1 RIQLSQ
7 ANRIPSLIP
16 GVEEQIVRGRFSDL
30 VLSREA
36 NRREILQSLMAAGE
50 VEHFEMVKPS
60 LHDIFVAIAKP
71 TANEDAIE
79 AE

>member
-1 RIQLSQ
+1 MNSLAVELRGVSKKFGNHQ
-7 ANRIPSLIP
+7 A
-16 GVEEQIVRGRFSDL
+16 V
-30 VLSREA
+30 VLSKEA

-71 TANEDAIE
+71 TTIEDSIGTG
-79 AE
+79 